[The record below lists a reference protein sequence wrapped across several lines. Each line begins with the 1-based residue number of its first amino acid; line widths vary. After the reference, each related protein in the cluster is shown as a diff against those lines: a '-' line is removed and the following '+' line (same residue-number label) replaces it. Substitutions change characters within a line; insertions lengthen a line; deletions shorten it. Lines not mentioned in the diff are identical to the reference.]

1 MSEDKN
7 LQSEEEKNPISEAE
21 NKVTNP
27 VTPAEAANSAADP
40 TEEVEKNNASEDASY
55 PDSPIEGDSIEDVN
69 AEGNEGVDE
78 DVEILEA
85 STVKTPPDESED
97 VTQQVNSPEQPDQKA
112 NETATSSVENSHQN
126 DAEKVSEEAEVENQD
141 NEPISK
147 DTLEVEDE
155 IEEEPSHDEDEVL
168 PDYTLYSREQLVV
181 AVEELTQQDT
191 FKRSSKII
199 EIIEPLFKTMEDEK
213 RNVALTKYIEEG
225 GEEDSFEFRH
235 DELFNRFDASQRLI
249 RDRRAAFHK
258 EKEAAKE
265 RNLAKKEELLEQLR
279 ELVDGENASTDIK
292 PIKEIQEAWKAV
304 GPVPNQHNRT
314 LWANYN
320 ALLDRFYNN
329 RHILFELK
337 ELDRKKNYAAKLE
350 LCEKAETLDKTE
362 NIKDAIIQLNELH
375 EEYKK
380 IGAVPRE
387 VQEELWQRFKSASDI
402 IYKKRKEYLDS
413 LKGELKENLVLKE
426 KLIEELKSFTN
437 FDSDRINDWNAKTKE
452 ILAVQKKWD
461 AIGGVPREKAKE
473 INKGFWSNFKKFFS
487 NKNEFFKKLE
497 GLRKVNLEKKEELVK
512 QAEAFAESQDWE
524 STAEKIKALQREW
537 KSIGPVPE
545 KQRNLIYA
553 QFKEACDTFFNNKRS
568 NANQAEAEFLE
579 NQKGKEAIIEKLIQ
593 LAGGNETSEEEL
605 LATASEYHSFGFV
618 PRNSM
623 KTLEQKFANALET
636 YVATL
641 GLDDSDAET
650 LMIKAEMA
658 GGGKSGASDKK
669 LQKKES
675 TLRRK
680 INELEDNIALLNNNL
695 AFFANSKTADKLKG
709 EFDQKI
715 ETAEEE
721 LRKLKKQLRILRNL

>member
-7 LQSEEEKNPISEAE
+7 LQSEEEKNTNSETEKEVTNRVTPEAASSSGDETPEKEVETGTTEEKQVEAE
-21 NKVTNP
+21 TP
-27 VTPAEAANSAADP
+27 VEDTTVEQNSFEETETTQEEIEQPLAEEEKKEVAADD
-40 TEEVEKNNASEDASY
+40 TSGEVVAEEDQDNNAE
-55 PDSPIEGDSIEDVN
+55 
-69 AEGNEGVDE
+69 
-78 DVEILEA
+78 
-85 STVKTPPDESED
+85 STESED
-97 VTQQVNSPEQPDQKA
+97 
-112 NETATSSVENSHQN
+112 SSSS
-126 DAEKVSEEAEVENQD
+126 DDEVHD
-141 NEPISK
+141 DEP
-147 DTLEVEDE
+147 
-155 IEEEPSHDEDEVL
+155 PHDEDEVL
-168 PDYTLYSREQLVV
+168 PDYTTFSREQLVD
-181 AVEELTQQDT
+181 AIEELTHQDT
-191 FKRSSKII
+191 FKRSSKIV
-199 EIIEPLFKTMEDEK
+199 EIIDPLFKSMEDEA
-213 RNVALTKYIEEG
+213 RSAALAKYLADG

-249 RDRRAAFHK
+249 RDRRSAFYK

-279 ELVDGENASTDIK
+279 ELIDGDNASTNIK

-337 ELDRKKNYAAKLE
+337 ELDRKKNYAAKLD
-350 LCEKAETLDKTE
+350 LCEKAESLDQIE

-387 VQEELWQRFKSASDI
+387 VQEELWQRFKGASDV
-402 IYKKRKEYLDS
+402 IYKKRKEYLEG
-413 LKGELKENLVLKE
+413 LKGELKDNLVEKE
-426 KLIEELKSFTN
+426 KLIEELVVFTS

-452 ILAVQKKWD
+452 ILAVQKRWD

-497 GLRKVNLEKKEELVK
+497 GLRKENLAKKEELVK
-512 QAEAFAESQDWE
+512 QAEALAESQDWE
-524 STAEKIKALQREW
+524 GTAEKIKALQREW
-537 KSIGPVPE
+537 KNIGPVPE

-568 NANQAEAEFLE
+568 SANEAEAEYVE

-593 LAGGNETSEEEL
+593 LAEGKKTSEEEL
-605 LATASEYHSFGFV
+605 LATAAEYQSFGFV
-618 PRNSM
+618 PRNAI
-623 KTLEQKFANALET
+623 KTLEEKYGAAIEA

-641 GLDDSDAET
+641 GLEEADAET
-650 LMIKAEMA
+650 LVIKAEMA
-658 GGGKSGASDKK
+658 GGAKSGAGDKK

-675 TLRRK
+675 ALRRK
-680 INELEDNIALLNNNL
+680 INELEDNIALWNNNL
-695 AFFANSKTADKLKG
+695 AFFANSKTADKLKV

-715 ETAEEE
+715 ESAEED